1 MSINISSLPFT
12 LTINGIDRT
21 ANTLSIALSQD
32 EFSDL
37 GLISIRGSITLQAN
51 YDQLTAFTYL
61 ASPAIAANWARG
73 AQVVYQVSGDPFV
86 LSGARLFILKE
97 PAPPNDNYQITLE
110 IGDEA
115 ALKNY
120 RSADQDLSGV
130 AAGVATARNI
140 VIANYL
146 NGADITN
153 SISAI
158 AYPFAFP
165 QPKTDGSSFVEMAG
179 KIARASNQYLYTNQ
193 AGTLV
198 NSAIDLNATAIATFT
213 IGNDEKLFEQVDGS
227 GVETPVD
234 ELICSALV
242 TSVEPNIYPKVTV
255 TESNIDATFYF
266 YTFSGLRFV
275 SLDLIKIK
283 YINKRVTTT
292 DYGFDG
298 SQERVTIFSES
309 ALPVY
314 DRDNANLL
322 LTNPALFLYPSSLKT
337 SINRYD
343 SKSRVVEIREE
354 EDKYLIE
361 YIFNSFLNASVGILA
376 SPFARAN
383 SRTVRVTKND
393 YQDIV
398 TTYTYSDTDVIISKR
413 EETTNYQFAITADQ
427 NVVFGRT
434 AKEETWLNG
443 TYQIQNYYQTA
454 TYGNVREGN
463 TYRQTTTLGDWTPST
478 SENIYSNDGS
488 TAPPK
493 TTYRQPFVP
502 IEKQVVAKVKATP
515 FAGASLRARSRP
527 VEVPYTTDLQQ
538 LTEYANTY
546 LALLYGRKQGFIFA
560 TNYFSGLKPLARIN
574 IIWRGVIYECICD
587 GISWEHNLTESAIA
601 MRLITLRTAL
611 AATPLVVNRAVIAS
625 PMIEAVISLELNFFC
640 EIVTEQYLGGVISLE
655 LNFFCQIISDLAIS
669 ATISLE
675 LNFLATIT

>member
-1 MSINISSLPFT
+1 
-12 LTINGIDRT
+12 
-21 ANTLSIALSQD
+21 
-32 EFSDL
+32 
-37 GLISIRGSITLQAN
+37 
-51 YDQLTAFTYL
+51 
-61 ASPAIAANWARG
+61 
-73 AQVVYQVSGDPFV
+73 
-86 LSGARLFILKE
+86 
-97 PAPPNDNYQITLE
+97 
-110 IGDEA
+110 
-115 ALKNY
+115 
-120 RSADQDLSGV
+120 V
-130 AAGVATARNI
+130 AAGVATARNT
-140 VIANYL
+140 VVTNYL

-198 NSAIDLNATAIATFT
+198 NSAIDLDASPIATFT

-242 TSVEPNIYPKVTV
+242 TSVESNVYPKITV
-255 TESNIDATFYF
+255 TESYVDTTLYVYIPTSG
-266 YTFSGLRFV
+266 FSFALTLFR
-275 SLDLIKIK
+275 IK
-283 YINKRVTTT
+283 YVSKRVTTT
-292 DYGFDG
+292 DYGWDG
-298 SQERVTIFSES
+298 SQEKIEVYTES
-309 ALPVY
+309 AIADYALS
-314 DRDNANLL
+314 NLEAL
-322 LTNPALFLYPSSLKT
+322 KTNPNLFLYPST
-337 SINRYD
+337 FVAQTRRYD
-343 SKSRVVEIREE
+343 SISRLIETREE
-354 EDKYLIE
+354 KD
-361 YIFNSFLNASVGILA
+361 FWILE
-376 SPFARAN
+376 SRIINDFRGF
-383 SRTVRVTKND
+383 RTVFNPRRYD
-393 YQDIV
+393 AQDIV
-398 TTYTYSDTDVIISKR
+398 TTYTYTNTDVLVSKR
-413 EETTNYQFAITADQ
+413 EEKTSYTAALQ
-427 NVVFGRT
+427 QQESLIYSRT

-443 TYQIQNYYQTA
+443 TYSIQNYYQTSTITA
-454 TYGNVREGN
+454 ILRSNA
-463 TYRQTTTLGDWTPST
+463 YRLTTTLGDWIPSN
-478 SENIYSNDGS
+478 SESIYSNDGS
-488 TAPPK
+488 TAPPQ

-625 PMIEAVISLELNFFC
+625 PLIALISSM
-640 EIVTEQYLGGVISLE
+640 EIDGSCQIITEQYVGGASSMEI
-655 LNFFCQIISDLAIS
+655 NGYCQIVTDLAL
-669 ATISLE
+669 SLTSSMQIDGTVTFT
-675 LNFLATIT
+675 LLLASSMQIDGLVTIT

>member
-1 MSINISSLPFT
+1 MSTNISSLPFT

-21 ANTLSIALSQD
+21 ANALSIALSQD
-32 EFSDL
+32 EFSED

-130 AAGVATARNI
+130 AAGVDTARNI

-153 SISAI
+153 SIGAI

-179 KIARASNQYLYTNQ
+179 RIARASNQYLYTNQ
-193 AGTLV
+193 SGTLV
-198 NSAIDLNATAIATFT
+198 SSAIDLNATAIATFT

-242 TSVEPNIYPKVTV
+242 TSVEANIYPKVTV
-255 TESNIDATFYF
+255 TDSYASITNIFFNRQFTATITKRYR
-266 YTFSGLRFV
+266 YV
-275 SLDLIKIK
+275 S
-283 YINKRVTTT
+283 KRVTTT
-292 DYGFDG
+292 DYGWDG
-298 SQERVTIFSES
+298 SEEKIEIFTES
-309 ALPVY
+309 AIIPSAFTQ
-314 DRDNANLL
+314 DAFEPLL
-322 LTNPALFLYPSSLKT
+322 DNPAAFLNPSIAVTQIK
-337 SINRYD
+337 RYD
-343 SKSRVVEIREE
+343 SKSRLIETREE
-354 EDKYLIE
+354 GDRWILDVKTVRDLIG
-361 YIFNSFLNASVGILA
+361 F
-376 SPFARAN
+376 
-383 SRTVRVTKND
+383 RTVYVPFRFDNK
-393 YQDIV
+393 DIV
-398 TTYTYSDTDVIISKR
+398 STYTYTDTDILVSKR
-413 EETTNYQFAITADQ
+413 EETTNYV
-427 NVVFGRT
+427 VVFQQQESLVLGRT

-443 TYQIQNYYQTA
+443 TYHIQNYFQTS
-454 TYGNVREGN
+454 TSGYSTRIGGSRL
-463 TYRQTTTLGDWTPST
+463 TTTLGEWIPSNG
-478 SENIYSNDGS
+478 SVIYSNDGS
-488 TAPPK
+488 TAPPQ

-527 VEVPYTTDLQQ
+527 VGVPYTTDLQQ

-587 GISWEHNLTESAIA
+587 GISWKHNLTESAIA

-611 AATPLVVNRAVIAS
+611 VATPLVVNKTVIAS
-625 PMIEAVISLELNFFC
+625 PILEMLGVLEIEGSCQTITPQYVGGIGVLEIN
-640 EIVTEQYLGGVISLE
+640 G
-655 LNFFCQIISDLAIS
+655 FCQTVTGLALSMVGSMQIDGTLTII
-669 ATISLE
+669 
-675 LNFLATIT
+675 